1 MLYKVEAGKAEY
13 LLHVLKRDRIDYTQ
27 SGNVVFNLP
36 DDIDLDELEEDIKCE
51 EQRQK
56 TQAKIPVYSKRTLE
70 NKELREKRLSCFA
83 TVGSLYRL
91 TGKNHTRTIT
101 DCHRPGAENS
111 AEKIFVYWA
120 SRTCTA
126 PIRKSQ

>member
-36 DDIDLDELEEDIKCE
+36 DDIDLDELEEDIACE
-51 EQRQK
+51 EQRQG

-70 NKELREKRLSCFA
+70 NKEKLSRLQEYYEKKGFHVL
-83 TVGSLYRL
+83 
-91 TGKNHTRTIT
+91 
-101 DCHRPGAENS
+101 
-111 AEKIFVYWA
+111 
-120 SRTCTA
+120 
-126 PIRKSQ
+126 QQ